1 MQQDVNCCNLDR
13 SRQSKGTEKAKKNR
27 KKNNNKVTQGIDII
41 NITKFL
47 GGPVNKILIL
57 VVSGFM
63 SLSPFCSAES
73 LTGVALEEV
82 ITLSP
87 GGAELRLKGAATKSN
102 ARQAVYV
109 GGLYLQNDAESV
121 DEILNSTGAKRFVI
135 LTNQSIKAD
144 AIIRAINL
152 GITVNHSEL
161 ELEAL
166 SPFIKQFN
174 QIWKT
179 EIHQG
184 DEVCIDFEPDQG
196 TFISINGAQKGMI
209 PGKLF
214 YDAFL
219 KTWLGDRPL
228 NPSMKKQL
236 LGDK

>member
-1 MQQDVNCCNLDR
+1 M
-13 SRQSKGTEKAKKNR
+13 
-27 KKNNNKVTQGIDII
+27 
-41 NITKFL
+41 
-47 GGPVNKILIL
+47 NKILIL
-57 VVSGFM
+57 VVSGFI
-63 SLSPFCSAES
+63 SLSPVCSAES
-73 LTGVALEEV
+73 IAGVALEEV

-121 DEILNSTGAKRFVI
+121 DEILDSAGAKRFMI

-152 GITVNHSEL
+152 GITVNHSES

-166 SPFIKQFN
+166 APFVKQFN

-184 DEVCIDFEPDQG
+184 DEVCIDFEPEQG
-196 TFISINGAQKGMI
+196 TIISINGVQKGMI
-209 PGKLF
+209 SGKLF
-214 YDAFL
+214 YNAFL

-228 NPSMKKQL
+228 NPEMKKQL